1 MQLDTVT
8 SNATTRAFAYRI
20 LSNAYFHTP
29 YDEAAS
35 KAILDA
41 RTRIVHDMDC
51 RELCNVI
58 NLDNLTRY

>member
-8 SNATTRAFAYRI
+8 TNATTRAFAYRI

-29 YDEAAS
+29 YGEAAS

-41 RTRIVHDMDC
+41 RTRVVHEMSA
-51 RELCNVI
+51 RELCDAI